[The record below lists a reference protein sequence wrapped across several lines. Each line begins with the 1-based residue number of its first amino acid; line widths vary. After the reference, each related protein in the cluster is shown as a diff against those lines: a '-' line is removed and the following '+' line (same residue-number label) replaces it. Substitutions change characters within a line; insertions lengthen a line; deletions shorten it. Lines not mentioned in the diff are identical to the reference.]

1 MTSVKMTDL
10 LIAFPQSVC
19 LFDKLFNIVAEAL
32 DHKTHFKTWIF
43 QYGSETI
50 FFFSFFR
57 RQEGN
62 IALSTCYFIFSL
74 II

>member
-50 FFFSFFR
+50 FFF
-57 RQEGN
+57 
-62 IALSTCYFIFSL
+62 
-74 II
+74 

>member
-50 FFFSFFR
+50 FFFSFLGGKRVILHFLLV
-57 RQEGN
+57 
-62 IALSTCYFIFSL
+62 ILSSH
-74 II
+74 